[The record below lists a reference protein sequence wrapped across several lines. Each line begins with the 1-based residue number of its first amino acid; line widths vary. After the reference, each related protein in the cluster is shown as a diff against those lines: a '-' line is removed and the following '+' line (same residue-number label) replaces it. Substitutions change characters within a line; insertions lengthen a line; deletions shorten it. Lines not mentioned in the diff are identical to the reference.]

1 MNYQLLPDVY
11 GAPAQ
16 CIKGI
21 TDSGQDVFIPKD
33 PDNTDY
39 QEYLEWLSEGN
50 TPTPADS

>member
-21 TDSGQDVFIPKD
+21 LDSGLEVFIPQD
-33 PDNTDY
+33 PANTDY
-39 QEYLEWLSEGN
+39 QEYLAWVAEGN
-50 TPTPADS
+50 TPEPAE